1 MRGVG
6 ELMNAMKVQALSA
19 GNGHADTRMG
29 IVASYDPS
37 RYAVKVS
44 LMPESA
50 ETGWLP
56 LASPWVGNAWGL
68 FCPPTIG
75 DMIEVHFQE
84 ANPEAGYACLR
95 FYNDSDQPLSCPSGE
110 FWLVHKSGS
119 LLKFYNDGT
128 IEVHA
133 ATAINSS
140 APLWTH
146 TGDMMIHGHVTGDGG
161 LAMSGGSG
169 ASVQVSGSITATGD
183 VVGGSISLE
192 HHLTTNVQPG
202 SGTSGVPV

>member
-1 MRGVG
+1 
-6 ELMNAMKVQALSA
+6 MNAMKAQALAA

-29 IVASYDPS
+29 IVTSYEPN

-44 LMPESA
+44 LMPEGA

-56 LASPWVGNAWGL
+56 LASPWVGNSWGL
-68 FCPPTIG
+68 FCPPSID
-75 DMIEVHFQE
+75 DMVEVHFQE
-84 ANPEAGYACLR
+84 ASPEAGYACLR
-95 FYNDSDQPLSCPSGE
+95 FYNDSDRPLACPSGE
-110 FWLVHKSGS
+110 FWLVHASGS

-146 TGDMMIHGHVTGDGG
+146 TGPVVVHGLITGDGG
-161 LAMSGGSG
+161 LVISGGSG
-169 ASVQVSGSITATGD
+169 ASVQVSGSINATGD
-183 VVGGSISLE
+183 VVGGTISLE